1 MLRALGVLGVLLYFS
16 QAYLYFFNTG
26 LTSFKPV
33 HWYLLTLALAPL
45 ALALNR
51 NAASC
56 IARGRPLIIWA
67 AATTFVLAVSF
78 GGSTPEQVLDDDPL
92 QSFIRKEE
100 MVLLLALFG
109 IVYQEAT
116 TLKLATTI
124 LIAVTLFGTAINI
137 GEFAFGDAMF
147 SGIAGRAAGL
157 YQDCNLSGTMLVAGM
172 LLSILR
178 LPLSLRIPYSLVV
191 GVGVFVTF
199 SRSAL
204 LLWTAAF
211 LGMSV
216 FGWLT
221 QHRKVALVAA
231 LIGLSGASQSLM
243 TGGWIAAMDTV
254 GAGDLLNSNTRARI
268 GSSFLVQEDFSKKER
283 EEVALRAFEDWQD
296 APIMGN
302 GIGSSDRD
310 FVRPHN
316 QYLEAA
322 SDMGLVG
329 LAVFPFALLFMLW
342 RSGTAVGVL
351 LAVHLFVSN
360 FFTHNN
366 LEYPAVQVAIAM
378 ALSSAWK
385 ELPPFNGAERPA

>member
-1 MLRALGVLGVLLYFS
+1 M
-16 QAYLYFFNTG
+16 
-26 LTSFKPV
+26 
-33 HWYLLTLALAPL
+33 
-45 ALALNR
+45 
-51 NAASC
+51 
-56 IARGRPLIIWA
+56 
-67 AATTFVLAVSF
+67 
-78 GGSTPEQVLDDDPL
+78 
-92 QSFIRKEE
+92 
-100 MVLLLALFG
+100 
-109 IVYQEAT
+109 
-116 TLKLATTI
+116 
-124 LIAVTLFGTAINI
+124 
-137 GEFAFGDAMF
+137 
-147 SGIAGRAAGL
+147 
-157 YQDCNLSGTMLVAGM
+157 
-172 LLSILR
+172 
-178 LPLSLRIPYSLVV
+178 
-191 GVGVFVTF
+191 
-199 SRSAL
+199 
-204 LLWTAAF
+204 
-211 LGMSV
+211 
-216 FGWLT
+216 
-221 QHRKVALVAA
+221 
-231 LIGLSGASQSLM
+231 
-243 TGGWIAAMDTV
+243 
-254 GAGDLLNSNTRARI
+254 NSNTRARI

-366 LEYPAVQVAIAM
+366 LEFPAVQVAIAI